1 FQNQW
6 ATLFPRQIKTHQ
18 QSLVMVKRIMA
29 VAVSG
34 ITYLRGI
41 FPEDAYSTHY
51 LEDLCVKVLRE
62 DSIYPRVSK
71 IVKWMKACFEALE
84 KKICK
89 SLQMMILGVQK
100 DTANPS
106 KTIESYQ
113 FKFRYTSK
121 EPQMDVFSNKK
132 TNLTN
137 DATEDIKRTCLL
149 LIHNLYFMMENI
161 VSLPNDVS
169 LTRKLFYYADGKGFS
184 QVCVCL
190 FLIVTPPEYQPPGFK
205 EGESE
210 FILFKGIPVHVKV
223 GEIETSFH
231 MLKLK
236 ILKTEERIESM
247 DIPGILKECRED
259 AEREKEQRRDTLG
272 EYINTEYEPP
282 RSEEEFVDKYHKVN
296 DEATRKR
303 KISKKKKKNK

>member
-1 FQNQW
+1 
-6 ATLFPRQIKTHQ
+6 
-18 QSLVMVKRIMA
+18 MVKRIMA

-71 IVKWMKACFEALE
+71 IVKWMKGCFEAVE
-84 KKICK
+84 KKY
-89 SLQMMILGVQK
+89 LQMMILGV
-100 DTANPS
+100 
-106 KTIESYQ
+106 
-113 FKFRYTSK
+113 
-121 EPQMDVFSNKK
+121 M
-132 TNLTN
+132 
-137 DATEDIKRTCLL
+137 
-149 LIHNLYFMMENI
+149 
-161 VSLPNDVS
+161 
-169 LTRKLFYYADGKGFS
+169 
-184 QVCVCL
+184 
-190 FLIVTPPEYQPPGFK
+190 TPPEYQPPGFK
-205 EGESE
+205 EVESE
-210 FILFKGIPVHVKV
+210 FILFEGIPVHVKV

-231 MLKLK
+231 TLKLK
-236 ILKTEERIESM
+236 ILKREERIDSM
-247 DIPGILKECRED
+247 DIHGILKECRED

-282 RSEEEFVDKYHKVN
+282 GSEEEFVDKYHKVN

>member
-1 FQNQW
+1 MLMFLWLVQSCSCTAFSPRRLRMSNLSCLLQDGVHLELVASMGSW
-6 ATLFPRQIKTHQ
+6 AVAFNNGELLVGYLISREIKTHQ

-29 VAVSG
+29 IAVSG

-84 KKICK
+84 KKY
-89 SLQMMILGVQK
+89 LQMMILGVSMYRRTQL
-100 DTANPS
+100 TH
-106 KTIESYQ
+106 I
-113 FKFRYTSK
+113 
-121 EPQMDVFSNKK
+121 NKK

-149 LIHNLYFMMENI
+149 LIHNLCFLMENI

-169 LTRKLFYYADGKGFS
+169 LTMKQMRG
-184 QVCVCL
+184 
-190 FLIVTPPEYQPPGFK
+190 
-205 EGESE
+205 
-210 FILFKGIPVHVKV
+210 
-223 GEIETSFH
+223 
-231 MLKLK
+231 
-236 ILKTEERIESM
+236 
-247 DIPGILKECRED
+247 
-259 AEREKEQRRDTLG
+259 DTLG

-282 RSEEEFVDKYHKVN
+282 GSEEEFVDKYHKVN
-296 DEATRKR
+296 DEATGKR